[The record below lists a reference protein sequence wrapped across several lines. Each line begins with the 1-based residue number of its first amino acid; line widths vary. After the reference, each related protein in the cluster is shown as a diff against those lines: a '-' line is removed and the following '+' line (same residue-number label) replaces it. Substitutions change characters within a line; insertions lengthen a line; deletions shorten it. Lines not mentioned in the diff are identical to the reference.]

1 MKNLGRHLAAYMDL
15 EPKFIKD
22 ETGRERIFAKKIKEN
37 AGKNEANGI
46 NQWRYRKKD
55 KLFELQYDDRFRE
68 TNRIS
73 EPQKY
78 LESTQPMHE
87 VSF

>member
-1 MKNLGRHLAAYMDL
+1 MDL

-37 AGKNEANGI
+37 ASKNETNGM

-55 KLFELQYDDRFRE
+55 KLFELQYKDRFRE
-68 TNRIS
+68 TNRCS

-78 LESTQPMHE
+78 LDNNQSMLE
-87 VSF
+87 VAF